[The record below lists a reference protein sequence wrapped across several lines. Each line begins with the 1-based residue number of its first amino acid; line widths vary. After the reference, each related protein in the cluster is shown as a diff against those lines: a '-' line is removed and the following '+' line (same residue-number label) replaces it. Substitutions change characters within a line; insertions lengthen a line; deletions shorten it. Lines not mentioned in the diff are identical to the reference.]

1 MSLQYTYG
9 TGSTTE
15 SKRWS
20 TLDNLLVQIPNN
32 NANLIFAKDVR
43 DAVFTLWERNNE
55 TYALAALAASA
66 STFYQNP
73 NQTPYDVGG
82 IPQGSSFPVQQTVQQ
97 MFDALLYPYVV
108 PAASININSIDAI
121 FVSREYGNST
131 NVTLNWSV
139 TKNTNP
145 ITVITVDGQSFSPTG
160 NSQNGTKIAT
170 GTYSLPVA
178 AYQDNVFNITVED
191 GTDTTNESVTL
202 RWMNKIYWGRIN
214 LSSIGNPNLTINSGS
229 ASSINITSATILG
242 LTGAGISPGNQL
254 ATSKS
259 KTYTQINGAGNYLI
273 FAWPTILSGALT
285 PAFSVGGLPNSA
297 FTRVKTNWSFSNVYG
312 LTASYEVWITNTLQ
326 NSPLNIIIS

>member
-55 TYALAALAASA
+55 AYALAALAASA
-66 STFYQNP
+66 SAFYQNP
-73 NQTPYDVGG
+73 NQTPFTVGG
-82 IPQGSSFPVQQTVQQ
+82 ISQGSSFSIPQTVQQ
-97 MFDALLYPYVV
+97 MFDALLYPYVAPGAV
-108 PAASININSIDAI
+108 ISINALYGGAT
-121 FVSREYGNST
+121 REYGATTSVN
-131 NVTLNWSV
+131 LNWSAI
-139 TKNTNP
+139 KNTNP
-145 ITVITVDGQSFSPTG
+145 ITIITVNGQSIPPTG
-160 NSQNGTKIAT
+160 NSQNGTLLVT
-170 GTYSLPVA
+170 GSYSLSLPSSFT
-178 AYQDNVFNITVED
+178 NNFSITVND
-191 GTDTTNESVTL
+191 GTNTSTGVTTLT
-202 RWMNKIYWGRIN
+202 WMNRIYWGNIN
-214 LSSIGNPNLTINSGS
+214 LSSIGNPNFFLNPGS
-229 ASSINITSATILG
+229 ASLINITSATILG
-242 LTGAGISPGNQL
+242 LNGAGISPGNQL

-273 FAWPTILSGALT
+273 FAWPKILSGALT

-297 FTRVKTNWSFSNVYG
+297 FTRVKTNWSFSNQYG